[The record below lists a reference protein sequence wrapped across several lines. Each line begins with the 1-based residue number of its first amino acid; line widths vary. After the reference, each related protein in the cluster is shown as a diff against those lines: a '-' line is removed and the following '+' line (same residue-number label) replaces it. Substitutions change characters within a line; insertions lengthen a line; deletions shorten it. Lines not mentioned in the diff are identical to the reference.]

1 MEGFAST
8 DQGRDIQRT
17 LGKLYVETTGFSHHA
32 PITFLLR
39 QGSTIGLRSWR
50 RADER

>member
-1 MEGFAST
+1 MEGLAST
-8 DQGRDIQRT
+8 HPGRDTQRT
-17 LGKLYVETTGFSHHA
+17 LGKLWVETTGVRHHA

-39 QGSTIGLRSWR
+39 RGSTVGLRSLQ